1 MAINSLHPQYQEVLD
16 SIVRTSAAVKGNVQ
30 RFVPK
35 LSGQSQA
42 QYDAYVTRT
51 SYFNVIERT
60 LAALVGALT
69 RRPSTIEMVVGD
81 DPTFANVSDE
91 DDFIRMCYADLMM
104 TGRTGILVDF
114 DEVAQRPYLTSYD
127 GMSIINWGSDFY
139 VLAETYYAPNPKDRY
154 EQMLMTRF
162 RELFLDDNGL
172 YAVRIWEQ
180 KKTTAGNYSNVK
192 PTYEVVQYIEPMIRG
207 QRLQWIPFVI
217 AGCGG
222 KNVCSKP
229 LLATLADIN
238 IDYFKIAVDIAHGAH
253 FIALPT
259 PYIAGD
265 LQNEQSVIRVGTD
278 EFIHLAPGGQVG
290 YLEFTG
296 AGMNFLMEYSKAKE
310 EQMYSLG
317 SRLLSYKKGVESS
330 DALQLRLGAEAASL
344 VTIADALEEALSDAL
359 YWYNLWMGID
369 VEPEVELNKD
379 VSPTMIDPQQI
390 TALLTLFQKGV
401 ISLDTLL
408 QRLYEGEIVDDPSEE
423 RELISGQEEE
433 NEDEES
439 RVEGADSEEP
449 NSMEE
454 DMISAADAIVRARA
468 Q

>member
-1 MAINSLHPQYQEVLD
+1 MAINSLHPQYQEVLN
-16 SIVRTSAAVKGNVQ
+16 SIVRTTAAVKGDVQ
-30 RFVPK
+30 QFVPR
-35 LSGQSQA
+35 LSGQSQS
-42 QYDAYVTRT
+42 QYDAYVNRT
-51 SYFNVIERT
+51 SYYNVIERT
-60 LAALVGALT
+60 LAALIGALT

-81 DPTFANVSDE
+81 DPTFANVSDQ

-114 DEVAQRPYLTSYD
+114 DDVNQRPYITSYD
-127 GMSIINWGSDFY
+127 GMSIINWGDGFY

-154 EQMLMTRF
+154 EQMLMVRY
-162 RELFLDDNGL
+162 RELYLDDNGL

-180 KKTTAGNYSNVK
+180 KKTAAGNYSNAK
-192 PTYEVVQYIEPMIRG
+192 PVYEVVQYVEPTIRG
-207 QRLQWIPFVI
+207 QRLTWIPFVV

-222 KNVCSKP
+222 ANICSKP
-229 LLATLADIN
+229 LLSTLADIN

-265 LQNEQSVIRVGTD
+265 LQNEQQVVRVGTD

-296 AGMNFLMEYSKAKE
+296 AGMNFLMEYSKTKE

-344 VTIADALEEALSDAL
+344 VTVADALEEALGDAL
-359 YWYNLWMGID
+359 YWYNLWMGMD

-379 VSPTMIDPQQI
+379 VSPTAIDPQQI

-408 QRLYEGEIVDDPSEE
+408 QRLYEGEIVDDVSEE
-423 RELISGQEEE
+423 KEMITGIEESDEMLEAQVEGPESEMESEEE
-433 NEDEES
+433 I
-439 RVEGADSEEP
+439 VK
-449 NSMEE
+449 
-454 DMISAADAIVRARA
+454 AAIDATVRARA